1 MVSSFPND
9 YLAHYGV
16 LGMKWGV
23 HRARKNQQKA
33 DKARAKGNTE
43 AANKYAAKAK
53 KIEQKHVD
61 RTDRRTYN
69 RVKNTSAAK
78 LYGQSLVLGTYGALK
93 YNQARANGG
102 TRGKSIVDGLLF
114 GTADALTGG
123 LLRIAEPR
131 ANALSTRSRK

>member
-1 MVSSFPND
+1 MGSSSYGN

-33 DKARAKGNTE
+33 AKARAKGNTE

-53 KIEQKHVD
+53 KIEQKHVE
-61 RTDRRTYN
+61 RTDRKTYN

-93 YNQARANGG
+93 YNQARENGG
-102 TRGKSIVDGLLF
+102 TRGKSIVDGLVF
-114 GTADALTGG
+114 GTANALTGG
-123 LLRIAEPR
+123 LLSVAEPR
-131 ANALSTRSRK
+131 ATALNKRSGK

>member
-1 MVSSFPND
+1 MGSSSYGN

-33 DKARAKGNTE
+33 AKARAKGNTE

-61 RTDRRTYN
+61 RTDRKTYN

-102 TRGKSIVDGLLF
+102 TRGQSIIEGLAMGVANDLTSGLLSV
-114 GTADALTGG
+114 
-123 LLRIAEPR
+123 AEPR
-131 ANALSTRSRK
+131 ANANAKRSGK

>member
-1 MVSSFPND
+1 MGSSSYGN

-33 DKARAKGNTE
+33 AKARAKGNTE

-61 RTDRRTYN
+61 RTDRKTYN

-102 TRGKSIVDGLLF
+102 TRGKSIIDGLAM
-114 GTADALTGG
+114 GVANDLTSG
-123 LLRIAEPR
+123 LLSIAEPR
-131 ANALSTRSRK
+131 ANALSKRSGK

>member
-1 MVSSFPND
+1 MPCYND

-33 DKARAKGNTE
+33 AKARAKGNTE

-61 RTDRRTYN
+61 RTDRKTYN

-78 LYGQSLVLGTYGALK
+78 LYGESLVLGTYGALK
-93 YNQARANGG
+93 YNQARANGS
-102 TRGKSIVDGLLF
+102 TRGKSIVDGLVM
-114 GTADALTGG
+114 GVANDLTGG
-123 LLRIAEPR
+123 LLSIAEPR
-131 ANALSTRSRK
+131 ATANAKRYR